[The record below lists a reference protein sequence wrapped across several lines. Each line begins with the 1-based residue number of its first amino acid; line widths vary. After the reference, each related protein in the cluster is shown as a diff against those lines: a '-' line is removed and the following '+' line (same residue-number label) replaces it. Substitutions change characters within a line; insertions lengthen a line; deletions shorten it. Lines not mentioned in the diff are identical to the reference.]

1 MTDVEH
7 VDDTTDGGTD
17 DDELTAFRT
26 RIAENPRPALVWLG
40 IGLGLFV
47 LESGRVLSWVG
58 TLLSAAEFL
67 GDGIASGPLWVGRNV
82 TDTLGIYAG
91 TVALV
96 LSSILLGYLV
106 VVLLTMLGVKWGFS
120 ARAGLDLDQLTE
132 QRIDTLVAT
141 ALVTAIGGLLLFTP
155 LGAILKGE
163 YQAFLTLLDSL
174 SELLPSI
181 TSREVI
187 PNQGHQSP
195 DGGWEGTF
203 MGLSP
208 AWAWTLRVGLVLAYS
223 VALGWWVWNG
233 YKRYRDHYRQAD
245 WTPRDDTV
253 RRFRRNYWGLFGFVV
268 IYLFVV
274 MAIWAPAV
282 SPEPVEHNVEE
293 PFEHEV
299 EYLDEETGQVENES
313 IGIANLN
320 SRSNGQNTV
329 GPLSYDDYGRWSPLG
344 TTDRGQN
351 MMTHLAYGARTSL
364 IIGVTAIGLAGVVA
378 VFLSLLTAYY
388 KGVADILTVVTTD
401 TIIAIPALLLIMM
414 IMQIFKDADHWLD
427 EPLDGGLLLALV
439 FAMVFWPGI
448 WRSIRGPSLQVAEQ
462 EWVDAAKSYGQ
473 TPLTTMRKHMAPYI
487 AGYIMI
493 YASLLLGGVIIYTA
507 ALTFLGLGI
516 NPPTPEWGRLI
527 NSGRNFIA
535 TDSYHVSTIP
545 GLAIVL
551 VVVGF
556 NALGDGIRDAIDP
569 QADVGDGGAQAVG
582 GGG

>member
-1 MTDVEH
+1 MTAAEH
-7 VDDTTDGGTD
+7 TGDGTADRGI
-17 DDELTAFRT
+17 DDELKPLRT

-40 IGLGLFV
+40 IGLLLFV
-47 LESGRVLSWVG
+47 LESGRILSWVG
-58 TLLSAAEFL
+58 TVLGVAEFIV
-67 GDGIASGPLWVGRNV
+67 DGIAKAPIWVGRNF
-82 TDTLGIYAG
+82 TDALGIGVG
-91 TVALV
+91 TIALV
-96 LSSILLGYLV
+96 VSGLLLTYLV
-106 VVLLTMLGVKWGFS
+106 VVALTMFGVRWGIT
-120 ARAGLDLDQLTE
+120 ARLDPDVDQWTE
-132 QRIDTLVAT
+132 QRIDTIAAT
-141 ALVTAIGGLLLFTP
+141 LFLAGLGALLLFTP
-155 LGAILKGE
+155 IGAILKTE
-163 YQAFLTLLDSL
+163 YQAFLTLLDAL
-174 SELLPSI
+174 SESLPSI
-181 TSREVI
+181 TSREFI
-187 PNQGHQSP
+187 PNQGHRSP
-195 DGGWEGTF
+195 DGGGWEDTF

-208 AWAWTLRVGLVLAYS
+208 AWAWTLRVGVVLAYS
-223 VALGWWVWNG
+223 LAAGWWLWNG
-233 YKRYRDHYRQAD
+233 YVRYREHYRLAD

-253 RRFRRNYWGLFGFVV
+253 RRFRRNYWGLFGLVV

-274 MAIWAPAV
+274 LAIWAPAV
-282 SPEPVEHNVEE
+282 SPAPAEHNVEE

-299 EYLDEETGQVENES
+299 EYLDEESGNVETATH
-313 IGIANLN
+313 GIANLN
-320 SRSNGQNTV
+320 SESDGQNTV
-329 GPLSYDDYGRWSPLG
+329 GPLNYDDYGRWSPLG

-351 MMTHLAYGARTSL
+351 MMTHLAHGARTSL

-388 KGVADILTVVTTD
+388 KGVSDILTVITTD
-401 TIIAIPALLLIMM
+401 SIIAIPALLLIMM
-414 IMQIFKDADHWLD
+414 IMQLFKSADHFLV

-439 FAMVFWPGI
+439 FAFVFWPGI

-487 AGYIMI
+487 AGYVMI

-516 NPPTPEWGRLI
+516 SPPTPEWGRLI
-527 NSGRNFIA
+527 NGGRDYIVN
-535 TDSYHVSTIP
+535 SPHVATIP
-545 GLAIVL
+545 GFAIVF